1 MWTLSGFADEI
12 DDDFT
17 TQCEVAAGLGIKY
30 LEVRSAWGTNILDLS
45 DEQLDELFALDP
57 AAWAQEADLTE
68 EYFARFGDRLPA
80 ALTDELEALRRRIA
94 EAS

>member
-1 MWTLSGFADEI
+1 MRIEFNREQMEYQHTIKQLR
-12 DDDFT
+12 DDLN
-17 TQCEVAAGLGIKY
+17 LG
-30 LEVRSAWGTNILDLS
+30 GLDLS